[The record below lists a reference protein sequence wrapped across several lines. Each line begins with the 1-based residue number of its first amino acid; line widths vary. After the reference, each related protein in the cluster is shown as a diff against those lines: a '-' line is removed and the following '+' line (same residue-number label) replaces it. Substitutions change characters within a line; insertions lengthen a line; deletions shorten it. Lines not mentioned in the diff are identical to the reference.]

1 MSARVL
7 LAVVVAGMLTG
18 AILAT
23 AATAAIA
30 FEPWPGG
37 DCDE

>member
-1 MSARVL
+1 MSARIL

-18 AILAT
+18 AILA
-23 AATAAIA
+23 AALA

-37 DCDE
+37 DCDV

>member
-1 MSARVL
+1 MSARIL
-7 LAVVVAGMLTG
+7 LAVVVAGMLAG

-23 AATAAIA
+23 AALA

-37 DCDE
+37 DTDE

>member
-1 MSARVL
+1 MTARIL
-7 LAVVVAGMLTG
+7 LATVVAGMLTG

-23 AATAAIA
+23 AALT